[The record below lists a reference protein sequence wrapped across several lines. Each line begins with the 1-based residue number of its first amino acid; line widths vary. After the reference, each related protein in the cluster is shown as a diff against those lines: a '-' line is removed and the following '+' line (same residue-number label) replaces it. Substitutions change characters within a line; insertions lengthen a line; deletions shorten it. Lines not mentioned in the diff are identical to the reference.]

1 MFDLYLPLAAQ
12 LAEVKRDYGA
22 GCVQPEQTHGHTLPE
37 NYPHPNPTPPPPDP
51 PRPTAINVAIE

>member
-22 GCVQPEQTHGHTLPE
+22 GRVQPEQTLMDTRFRKTPRT
-37 NYPHPNPTPPPPDP
+37 PTPS
-51 PRPTAINVAIE
+51 